1 MPSPARDGDSG
12 EGSQADSQPERLHAA
27 AEAAIRLA
35 DILNALALR
44 VALVETATSDAG
56 TVHYVERLAI
66 LVDSAAAQ
74 LRRLLDALRNGSPD
88 APATASRIPKVA
100 SRPRAKAVP
109 RATAVGPHGMGTT
122 PAHAATA
129 GLHPTAGRK
138 DKPRRADKKP
148 AQETER

>member
-1 MPSPARDGDSG
+1 MQSPARDGDSG
-12 EGSQADSQPERLHAA
+12 ERIQAGSEPQRLHAA

-56 TVHYVERLAI
+56 TVQYVGRLAI

-74 LRRLLDALRNGSPD
+74 LRHLLDALRNGSPD
-88 APATASRIPKVA
+88 VSAAAARISKVA
-100 SRPRAKAVP
+100 SRQKAKAGT
-109 RATAVGPHGMGTT
+109 RATAVGQRGTGMI
-122 PAHAATA
+122 PAGAPTA
-129 GLHPTAGRK
+129 GLNPASGHK

-148 AQETER
+148 DQDTER